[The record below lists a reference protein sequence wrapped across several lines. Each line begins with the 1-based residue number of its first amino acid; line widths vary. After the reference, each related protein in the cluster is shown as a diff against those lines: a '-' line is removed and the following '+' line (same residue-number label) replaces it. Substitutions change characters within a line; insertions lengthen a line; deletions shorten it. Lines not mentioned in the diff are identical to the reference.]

1 MLVPGANLLNIAL
14 GAIGAQTVGYHAW
27 QSRAPDAKGKFV
39 DTFAERVEIPGS
51 LQPVSRERMQLL
63 GLDASKSYAI
73 LYAAGRAQP
82 VSRDR
87 GADQFDY
94 AGRLYAA
101 TGKTDWTAQDGWNGV
116 LLVDVGAYA
125 P

>member
-1 MLVPGANLLNIAL
+1 MLVPGSNLLGIAL
-14 GAIGAQTVGYHAW
+14 GAIRGQLVGYRAW
-27 QSRAPDAKGKFV
+27 QSRAPDPKGKFV
-39 DTFAERVEIPGS
+39 DTFAPRVEIPGS
-51 LQPVSRERMQLL
+51 MQPVSRERVQFL

-73 LYAAGRAQP
+73 LYAPGVAHP

-101 TGKTDWTAQDGWNGV
+101 EGKTDWSAQDGWNGV
-116 LLVDVGAYA
+116 LLVDVGAA
-125 P
+125 T